1 MDKQAVLNG
10 ASFKLVEES
19 EKIFRLKQEKW
30 NDYVYNTLFSLWM
43 TTRETIN
50 LHLYVAHFQSGT
62 ENVGQ
67 TWMVADAYGV
77 YLYT

>member
-10 ASFKLVEES
+10 ASFKLVEKS

-43 TTRETIN
+43 TPPGKPSICISMLRIFN
-50 LHLYVAHFQSGT
+50 L
-62 ENVGQ
+62 GQ
-67 TWMVADAYGV
+67 KMLDKPGWW
-77 YLYT
+77 